1 MNLPKI
7 IQGGMGVAISNW
19 KLAKTVSMEGAL
31 GVVSGSGIA
40 LIMISRLMNGDPDG
54 NIRRA
59 LINFPFQVPVQEI
72 LDEYFIPEPGVPPA
86 PYTRPTMW
94 TLDPPKALVE
104 LTVIGNFVEVFL
116 AKEGHSNPV
125 GINLLEKVQL
135 PTMSSLYG
143 AMLAGVDYVI
153 MGAGIPV
160 QVPEILDRLADH
172 DAASY
177 RLDVQG
183 ADPGEEYRIHFDPK
197 TLFPG
202 VAESVGRL
210 SRPRF
215 LPIISSVVL
224 AKTLIKRANGRIDGF
239 VVEGAAA
246 GGHNAPPRGP
256 MRLDERGEPIYGEKD
271 VVDLNQI
278 RELGLPFWL
287 AGGYDTPEKFREA
300 LDIGAAGI
308 QVGTA
313 FGYCEESGM
322 EETLK
327 SRIIQKVLDQEI
339 ELRND
344 PLVSPTGYPFKVVQ
358 MEGTLSDPE
367 MYQERIRVCDITML
381 RHLYKRPD
389 GTVGSR
395 CPAEPVEQFVSK
407 GGSVEETEGKICLCN
422 NLFATAGFPQHRKS
436 GYVEPPIVT
445 AGNALTE
452 IGKYIAPGRRSYSVR
467 DVLEYLC
474 EKRSAPPAPW
484 GTM

>member
-1 MNLPKI
+1 MTLPKI
-7 IQGGMGVAISNW
+7 IQGGMGVAVSNW
-19 KLAKTVSMEGAL
+19 RLAKTVSMEGAL

-40 LIMISRLMNGDPDG
+40 LIMIARLMNGDPDG
-54 NIRRA
+54 HVRRA
-59 LINFPFQVPVQEI
+59 LAHFPFQAPVREI
-72 LDEYFIPEPGVPPA
+72 LDEYFVPEPADPPA
-86 PYTRPTMW
+86 PYSRPTVW
-94 TLDPPKALVE
+94 TLDPPKSLVE

-116 AKEGHSNPV
+116 AKEGHANPV

-143 AMLAGVDYVI
+143 AMLAGVDCVI

-160 QVPEILDRLADH
+160 QVPEILDRLAGH
-172 DAASY
+172 GAASY

-183 ADPGEEYRIHFDPK
+183 ADPGEDFRIHFDPAA
-197 TLFPG
+197 LFPG
-202 VAESVGRL
+202 VAETAGALR
-210 SRPRF
+210 RPVF

-224 AKTLIKRANGRIDGF
+224 AKTLLKRANGSIEGF
-239 VVEGAAA
+239 IIEGVTA

-271 VVDLNQI
+271 VVDIAQI

-287 AGGYDTPEKFREA
+287 AGGYDTPDKLREA
-300 LDIGAAGI
+300 LEMGAAGI

-327 SRIIQKVLDQEI
+327 NRVIRKVLEGNI
-339 ELRND
+339 ELHND
-344 PLVSPTGYPFKVVQ
+344 PLVSPTGYPFKVVRL
-358 MEGTLSDPE
+358 EGTLSDPD
-367 MYQERIRVCDITML
+367 MYRERVRVCDITML

-395 CPAEPVEQFVSK
+395 CPAEPADQYVSK
-407 GGSVEETEGKICLCN
+407 GGTLAETEGKNCLCN

-445 AGNALTE
+445 AGNALTD
-452 IGKYIAPGRRSYSVR
+452 IGKFIPPGRESYSVR
-467 DVLEYLC
+467 DVLAYIC
-474 EKRSAPPAPW
+474 ETRSVSRMP
-484 GTM
+484 

>member
-1 MNLPKI
+1 MTLPTI

-40 LIMISRLMNGDPDG
+40 LIMIARLMNGDPDG
-54 NIRRA
+54 HVRRA
-59 LINFPFQVPVQEI
+59 LAHFPFQVPVLEI
-72 LDEYFIPEPGVPPA
+72 LDEYFVAEPAEPPL
-86 PYTRPTMW
+86 PYARPAMW
-94 TLDPPKALVE
+94 TPDPPRSLVE

-116 AKEGHSNPV
+116 AKEGHANPV

-160 QVPEILDRLADH
+160 QVPEILDRLARH
-172 DAASY
+172 ETASY

-183 ADPGEEYRIHFDPK
+183 ADPGEEYRIRFDPK
-197 TLFPG
+197 AVFPG
-202 VAESVGRL
+202 VEETLGPL
-210 SRPRF
+210 GRPRF

-224 AKTLIKRANGRIDGF
+224 AKTLLKRATGAIDGF
-239 VVEGAAA
+239 IIEGVTA

-256 MRLDERGEPIYGEKD
+256 MQLDGRGEPIYGEKD
-271 VVDLNQI
+271 VVDLAQI

-287 AGGYDTPEKFREA
+287 AGGYDAPEKLREA
-300 LDIGAAGI
+300 TAMGAAGI

-322 EETLK
+322 EEALK
-327 SRIIQKVLDQEI
+327 HRVIRNVLDGRV

-344 PLVSPTGYPFKVVQ
+344 PLVSPTGYPFKVVV
-358 MEGTLSDPE
+358 MEGTLSDPG
-367 MYQERIRVCDITML
+367 MYRERSRVCDITML

-395 CPAEPVEQFVSK
+395 CPAEPVDQYVSK
-407 GGSVEETEGKICLCN
+407 GGTIAETEGKNCLCN
-422 NLFATAGFPQHRKS
+422 NLFATAGFAQHRKG

-445 AGNALTE
+445 AGNALTQ
-452 IGKYIAPGRRSYSVR
+452 IGKYIRPGHRDYTAR
-467 DVLEYLC
+467 DVIDYL
-474 EKRSAPPAPW
+474 A
-484 GTM
+484 G